1 VIATSSPDAPLPG
14 ELEDR
19 LPEFTEQVATALANS
34 EVHKE
39 LARLAREQAAL
50 RHVATLVAR
59 GIAPA
64 DLFETV
70 SVEVARLIPAEGAAL
85 TRFEHDGT
93 VTRPWR
99 LDEHRWLRPRWPALR
114 PRGHG
119 IGPRLGSGWSC
130 AHR

>member
-1 VIATSSPDAPLPG
+1 MISTSSPDAPLPG

-19 LPEFTEQVATALANS
+19 LPEFTEQVATALATS

-93 VTRPWR
+93 VTALETARRSPPDPVSGAASWRPGR
-99 LDEHRWLRPRWPALR
+99 ALR
-114 PRGHG
+114 GIETPR
-119 IGPRLGSGWSC
+119 
-130 AHR
+130 